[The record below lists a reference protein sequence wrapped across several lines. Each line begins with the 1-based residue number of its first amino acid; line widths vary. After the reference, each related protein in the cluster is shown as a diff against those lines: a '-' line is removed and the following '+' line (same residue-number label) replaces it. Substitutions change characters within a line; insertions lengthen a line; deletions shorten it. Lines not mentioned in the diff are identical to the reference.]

1 MEKISNIINLGRI
14 LNTITIFSCQNK
26 IPSFYIFLFFQNS
39 GTLKKTSGEAN
50 KIAKYCQYPLSGK
63 DNVSVSEEDYCT
75 LEDESFL
82 NDTIISFY
90 LNWIQHSIV
99 PVESREKTHMF
110 TTYFYSKLTTRPPK
124 LRNKLHPIEDNV
136 NLTPG
141 EKRHERV
148 KRWTKKVNIFEKDFI
163 IVPIN
168 EHSHWFVAVIC
179 FPGMIG
185 KHRIGK

>member
-1 MEKISNIINLGRI
+1 MLGRI
-14 LNTITIFSCQNK
+14 LNTIIIFSCQNK

-90 LNWIQHSIV
+90 LNWIQHKIV
-99 PVESREKTHMF
+99 PEESREKTHMF

-124 LRNKLHPIEDNV
+124 LRNKLHPIGKRSNILL
-136 NLTPG
+136 NLFNYATSRNFCIQ
-141 EKRHERV
+141 E
-148 KRWTKKVNIFEKDFI
+148 
-163 IVPIN
+163 
-168 EHSHWFVAVIC
+168 
-179 FPGMIG
+179 
-185 KHRIGK
+185 